1 MCVSCLA
8 VQWKSHIWYIR
19 STDISDHRLLSYSV
33 EDKSRETGGDLKAL
47 FGKISS
53 FFSFLFLPLS
63 SSLSDCDVLPLEE
76 VVEEEAEETCYAL
89 FRFRAGHESRKGSL
103 SDLCLLK
110 RPEVVFPETLILL
123 LECLVLVLVQLLVAI
138 NDRKRLTGISTFK
151 ICEPVSFLRS
161 GFPLLT
167 RTRRGVD
174 VIERAVRGLQVPAAK
189 VHAEL
194 LVCTILSDGSGDEL
208 RVCAP
213 HVWGKQIGAHA
224 R

>member
-1 MCVSCLA
+1 M
-8 VQWKSHIWYIR
+8 
-19 STDISDHRLLSYSV
+19 
-33 EDKSRETGGDLKAL
+33 
-47 FGKISS
+47 
-53 FFSFLFLPLS
+53 LPI
-63 SSLSDCDVLPLEE
+63 EE
-76 VVEEEAEETCYAL
+76 VVEETCYAL
-89 FRFRAGHESRKGSL
+89 FRLRAGHESQKGCL

-110 RPEVVFPETLILL
+110 RPEVVFLETLILL
-123 LECLVLVLVQLLVAI
+123 LEWLVLVAI
-138 NDRKRLTGISTFK
+138 NDRKRLTRISTFK

-161 GFPLLT
+161 GFPILR

-194 LVCTILSDGSGDEL
+194 LVCTILSAGSGDEL

-213 HVWGKQIGAHA
+213 HVWGKQSGEHA